1 MFGATL
7 RINASFNKNFNKRG
21 NNDTQIGDRRRSRYD
36 SYREN
41 LRQYLMNTTLHGLKY
56 VGDKKI
62 SRLEQ
67 WVIQK

>member
-7 RINASFNKNFNKRG
+7 RIEGQPNKHFNKRG
-21 NNDTQIGDRRRSRYD
+21 NNETQLKRLSYDERRSRYD
-36 SYREN
+36 SCREN

-67 WVIQK
+67 